1 MSPYL
6 FGHDWEQERRR
17 LDLLEQ
23 VYDHGTR
30 ALLERFPLPAGGQC
44 LEVGAGAGSIAR
56 WLCDRVGPDGRVV
69 ATDLDTGFLEKLTEK
84 NLEVRR
90 HDIVADDLEEGA
102 FDLVHS
108 RLVLEHIP
116 GRDRA
121 LLRLVAALRPGGW
134 LVLEDFDWL
143 RPSAAPNC
151 VGGELMDRAHDGA
164 RQLLAAAGYREDY
177 GVALPGEM
185 RSAGL
190 VDIGAEGR
198 AAVGVPGSP
207 ATAWWQLTM
216 TRWCAGLIELG
227 CVTEAEADE
236 VLALFDDDGVVFR
249 LPTLVTVWG
258 RCPVSSKGRPE

>member
-23 VYDHGTR
+23 VYDLGTQ
-30 ALLERFPLPAGGQC
+30 AFLERFPLPAGGQC

-90 HDIVADDLEEGA
+90 HDIVIDDLEEGV
-102 FDLVHS
+102 FDLIHS

-121 LLRLVAALRPGGW
+121 LARLVAALRPGGW

-151 VGGELMDRAHDGA
+151 LGAELMERAHDGA
-164 RQLLAAAGYREDY
+164 RRLLADAGYREDY

-198 AAVGVPGSP
+198 AVVGVPGSP
-207 ATAWWQLTM
+207 ATAWWQLSVAKF
-216 TRWCAGLIELG
+216 CLGLVERGDLAEPEVDEL
-227 CVTEAEADE
+227 
-236 VLALFDDDGVVFR
+236 LALYDDDRVVFR

-258 RCPVSSKGRPE
+258 RRPLS